1 VPVAI
6 STSTGGIDQIVATAP
21 LVRNEIP
28 DGSTWDG
35 KTDLPMDEAT
45 FHQMLTEIEPGS
57 NGSSPASAA
66 PAGAGAKAPSST
78 PPESARPTAKV
89 GT

>member
-1 VPVAI
+1 MA
-6 STSTGGIDQIVATAP
+6 AAP

-57 NGSSPASAA
+57 NGSAPANAA
-66 PAGAGAKAPSST
+66 PAGAGAKAPAQESS
-78 PPESARPTAKV
+78 SARESPKPTAKA